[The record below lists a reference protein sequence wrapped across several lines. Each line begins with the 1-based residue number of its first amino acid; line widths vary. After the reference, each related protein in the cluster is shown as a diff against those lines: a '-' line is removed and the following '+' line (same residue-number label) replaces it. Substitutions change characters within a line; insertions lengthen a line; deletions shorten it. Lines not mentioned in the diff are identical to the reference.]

1 MDMSTSETS
10 DWCSLWISGDT
21 EESTGSEALV
31 SGRSQHEWLD
41 GPSSES
47 SGPPPARA
55 SRSRSPARAVAPPIQ
70 GTCGPTFFDSSA
82 SAGLGSA
89 WANRLAERLAMIGS
103 TESALTW
110 KVKALPSGRLKPR
123 LVRSTLRMGGHGTG
137 GSHWTT
143 PGAKESSSILER
155 PSRAATGRTT
165 EYLGKQMGAAV
176 MMVWAT
182 PTLKGD
188 YNRKDASEH
197 SGDGVATQMR
207 GAQWPTP
214 QHREAG
220 GGDYADSE
228 RAKARLASGHQVNLQ
243 DHMTAQWPTPTVADV
258 EGGRKTRSGSRNDE
272 MLLNGLMWATPAARD
287 WRSDRSKL
295 TSEELYGTKG
305 RPLARQIT
313 EASGWTPNGSNAPT
327 EKRGAPNPE
336 FACWLMGWPE
346 ELTSGALRAIQ
357 SFRKSRRKS

>member
-10 DWCSLWISGDT
+10 DWSGLWTSGATD
-21 EESTGSEALV
+21 ESTGSPAPAY
-31 SGRSQHEWLD
+31 GKSQHEWLD

-47 SGPPPARA
+47 SGPPRVPA
-55 SRSRSPARAVAPPIQ
+55 SRSRSPARVVAPPIQ

-82 SAGLGSA
+82 SAGLGSV

-110 KVKALPSGRLKPR
+110 KVKVLPSGRLKPR
-123 LVRSTLRMGGHGTG
+123 LVRSMLPTGDQETG

-143 PGAKESSSILER
+143 PGARESSSILER

-165 EYLGKQMGAAV
+165 EYLGKQMGATA
-176 MMVWAT
+176 M
-182 PTLKGD
+182 
-188 YNRKDASEH
+188 
-197 SGDGVATQMR
+197 
-207 GAQWPTP
+207 
-214 QHREAG
+214 
-220 GGDYADSE
+220 
-228 RAKARLASGHQVNLQ
+228 QV
-243 DHMTAQWPTPTVADV
+243 WPTPTVADV
-258 EGGRKTRSGSRNDE
+258 EGGRKTRSGARNDE

-313 EASGWTPNGSNAPT
+313 EASGWTPNGSSAPT
-327 EKRGAPNPE
+327 EKCGAPNPV
-336 FACWLMGWPE
+336 FACWLMGWPD
-346 ELTSGALRAIQ
+346 ELTSGALQVIQ
-357 SFRKSRRKS
+357 LFRKSRPKSSKR